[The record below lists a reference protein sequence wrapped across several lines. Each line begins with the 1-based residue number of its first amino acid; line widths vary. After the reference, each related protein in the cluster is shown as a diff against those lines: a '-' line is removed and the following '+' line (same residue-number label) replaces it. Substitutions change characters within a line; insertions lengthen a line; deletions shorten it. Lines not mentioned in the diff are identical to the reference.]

1 MFFLNRVLD
10 PLHSCLNLLRFL
22 REWENAEIE
31 GNMGNARTGIVPNC
45 IEKDAARKKALN
57 EV

>member
-22 REWENAEIE
+22 REWEKFVSK
-31 GNMGNARTGIVPNC
+31 IVKSTQRQIKSC
-45 IEKDAARKKALN
+45 KGKHADLGL
-57 EV
+57 